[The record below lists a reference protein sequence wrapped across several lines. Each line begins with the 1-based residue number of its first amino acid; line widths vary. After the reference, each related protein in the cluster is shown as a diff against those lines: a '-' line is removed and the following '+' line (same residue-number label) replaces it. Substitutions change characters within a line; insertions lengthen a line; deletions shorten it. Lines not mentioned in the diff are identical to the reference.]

1 MGFMNRI
8 SRTVA
13 VVVVAWVASASAS
26 VDQSYGAGVKLTEAT
41 PIQKLYEHPETF
53 IGKTIRVDGAVVS
66 VCEEMGCWMAIADAA
81 SADYAV
87 RVVVDHSKG
96 IVFPMTAKGKPAS
109 AEGVFAKSTEGDH
122 EAADAAN
129 GLKAKHPKAAAFVA
143 KYEIKM
149 TGAVVR

>member
-1 MGFMNRI
+1 MKRI
-8 SRTVA
+8 RTVA
-13 VVVVAWVASASAS
+13 IAVLACVAAASASS
-26 VDQSYGAGVKLTEAT
+26 DQTYGAGVKLSLAT
-41 PIQKLYEHPETF
+41 PIAKLYEQPESF
-53 IGKTIRVDGAVVS
+53 IGKTIRVDGVVAS

-109 AEGVFAKSTEGDH
+109 AEGVFAKSKEGDP

-129 GLKAKHPKAAAFVA
+129 GMKAKHAKAAAFVA

-149 TGAVVR
+149 TGSVVR

>member
-1 MGFMNRI
+1 L
-8 SRTVA
+8 
-13 VVVVAWVASASAS
+13 AWVGAVSAAA
-26 VDQSYGAGVKLTEAT
+26 DQSYGAGVKLSEAT
-41 PIQKLYEHPETF
+41 PMQKLYEHPETF
-53 IGKTIRVDGAVVS
+53 IGKTIRVDGVVAS

-109 AEGVFAKSTEGDH
+109 AEGVFVKSKEGDH

-129 GLKAKHPKAAAFVA
+129 GMKAKHAKAAAFVA

-149 TGAVVR
+149 TGSVVR

>member
-1 MGFMNRI
+1 MNRI
-8 SRTVA
+8 HRTAA
-13 VVVVAWVASASAS
+13 VVALAWVGVVSASS
-26 VDQSYGAGVKLTEAT
+26 DQSYGAGVKLTEVT
-41 PIQKLYEHPETF
+41 SIQKLYEHPESF
-53 IGKTIRVDGAVVS
+53 IGKTIRIDGVVVS

-109 AEGVFAKSTEGDH
+109 AEGVFATSKAGDH

-129 GLKAKHPKAAAFVA
+129 GMRAKHAKAAAFVA

-149 TGAVVR
+149 TGSAVR